1 MSTEEIDNTLKRAAP
16 NDNNSDE
23 DADDGGWIGPLP
35 CEQIENIKPK
45 KKKILPYEQVYLENL
60 PNAESYEKSYMHRDV
75 ITHLVST
82 KTDFIIT
89 GSIDGHIKFWKKMEE
104 GIEFVK
110 HFRSHLLP
118 LHSLTANA
126 SGTLLCS
133 ASADKCAKIFDVVN
147 FDMIN
152 IIRLGFIP
160 LTTEW
165 IHSPGDAVHSL
176 AISDTES
183 NKIYIY
189 DGEGNGEILHCL
201 DKLHSAPVIEMCFNV
216 AKETVISVDKNGIL
230 EYWQNSKN
238 DYAFPQKLVNFDS
251 KLDTSLFEFAKSKT
265 LVTGLAC
272 TQNGRR
278 FAAIST
284 DRKVRLFNFNTGKL
298 VKVFDEALTTFT
310 QMQQT
315 PHALPNMEF
324 GRRMATE
331 RDLEKSEFNTYSN
344 ILFDDSGYFLMYP
357 TMLGIKVLNIE
368 TNRCVSI
375 LGKTDNIRP
384 IQITLLQGK
393 SKRTKAAITLEQE
406 ASDNPALQSMIT
418 DPTIFCTAY
427 KKQRFFLYSRRLPS
441 DLQDVDRDVFNEKP
455 SKEDIIA
462 VPEGQDYEEGMQRL
476 YENVILHTTMDE
488 FGLDPSGSLE
498 ELRKKLSTFM
508 DSEAAEKDTARLQE
522 LAKLHIRS
530 SSPGVIE
537 NRRPSLTKGGSL
549 TMAEY
554 PVIIN
559 QVRKWECHYSGEHEI
574 LPFIER
580 IEELADMYGIH
591 RDLLPKLMP
600 EVLKDK
606 ALIWFRNNNK
616 RWTEWP
622 SFKADILAFFL
633 PPRYFEQLED
643 KIRARLQQPRELFRD
658 YVLALQNIMQY
669 STYSEEIKLERIYR
683 NSRTEYQWYIRRKD
697 FQSLSELLTLAGDL
711 EALTATDRQ
720 QRNSMGLRVL
730 IRRKVN
736 MAVRKFPPSLSPY
749 HNQRNTMENPPG
761 HQLTPSQQIQSM
773 QHYKLVMPRRCYTF

>member
-35 CEQIENIKPK
+35 CEQIESIKPK
-45 KKKILPYEQVYLENL
+45 KKRILPYEQVYLENL

-476 YENVILHTTMDE
+476 YENVILHTTMGDIHMKLFPKECPKSVENFCVHAKNGYYNSHIFHRVIKGFMIQTGDPTGTGTGGKSIWGHDFKDE
-488 FGLDPSGSLE
+488 FVSSLKHDRPYTVSMANAGPNTNGSQFFITVLPTPWLDNKHTVFGRV
-498 ELRKKLSTFM
+498 LRGM
-508 DSEAAEKDTARLQE
+508 
-522 LAKLHIRS
+522 
-530 SSPGVIE
+530 
-537 NRRPSLTKGGSL
+537 
-549 TMAEY
+549 
-554 PVIIN
+554 
-559 QVRKWECHYSGEHEI
+559 
-574 LPFIER
+574 
-580 IEELADMYGIH
+580 
-591 RDLLPKLMP
+591 
-600 EVLKDK
+600 EV
-606 ALIWFRNNNK
+606 
-616 RWTEWP
+616 
-622 SFKADILAFFL
+622 
-633 PPRYFEQLED
+633 
-643 KIRARLQQPRELFRD
+643 
-658 YVLALQNIMQY
+658 VQNICAAKTNPKTDKPY
-669 STYSEEIKLERIYR
+669 EDIKII
-683 NSRTEYQWYIRRKD
+683 SIH
-697 FQSLSELLTLAGDL
+697 LS
-711 EALTATDRQ
+711 
-720 QRNSMGLRVL
+720 N
-730 IRRKVN
+730 
-736 MAVRKFPPSLSPY
+736 
-749 HNQRNTMENPPG
+749 
-761 HQLTPSQQIQSM
+761 
-773 QHYKLVMPRRCYTF
+773 

>member
-35 CEQIENIKPK
+35 CEQIESIKPK
-45 KKKILPYEQVYLENL
+45 KKRILPYEQVYLENL

-462 VPEGQDYEEGMQRL
+462 VPEGQGMQRL
-476 YENVILHTTMDE
+476 YENVILHTTMGDIHMKLFPKECPKSVENFCVHAKNGYYNSHIFHRVIKGFMIQTGDPTGTGTGGKSIWGHDFKDE
-488 FGLDPSGSLE
+488 FVSSLKHDRPYTVSMANAGPNTNGSQFFITVLPTPWLDNKHTVFGRV
-498 ELRKKLSTFM
+498 LRGM
-508 DSEAAEKDTARLQE
+508 
-522 LAKLHIRS
+522 
-530 SSPGVIE
+530 
-537 NRRPSLTKGGSL
+537 
-549 TMAEY
+549 
-554 PVIIN
+554 
-559 QVRKWECHYSGEHEI
+559 
-574 LPFIER
+574 
-580 IEELADMYGIH
+580 
-591 RDLLPKLMP
+591 
-600 EVLKDK
+600 EV
-606 ALIWFRNNNK
+606 
-616 RWTEWP
+616 
-622 SFKADILAFFL
+622 
-633 PPRYFEQLED
+633 
-643 KIRARLQQPRELFRD
+643 
-658 YVLALQNIMQY
+658 VQNICAAKTNPKTDKPY
-669 STYSEEIKLERIYR
+669 EDIKII
-683 NSRTEYQWYIRRKD
+683 SIH
-697 FQSLSELLTLAGDL
+697 LS
-711 EALTATDRQ
+711 
-720 QRNSMGLRVL
+720 N
-730 IRRKVN
+730 
-736 MAVRKFPPSLSPY
+736 
-749 HNQRNTMENPPG
+749 
-761 HQLTPSQQIQSM
+761 
-773 QHYKLVMPRRCYTF
+773 